1 MNFTF
6 AKYDEIQSNKVF
18 FVTGPT
24 DLCSQI
30 GEANIKVIF
39 KNLLNSSVELYE
51 IKDTGAERVPKDFD
65 KEDYLTLVTPQSKKY
80 LFRRRNEEQSLSL
93 CVSGKTDYL
102 FKGSHFGI
110 TCQKPVVVQIFEES
124 KSLHFQ
130 SLLVSNRFFTLV
142 MWQSKVI

>member
-1 MNFTF
+1 M
-6 AKYDEIQSNKVF
+6 
-18 FVTGPT
+18 
-24 DLCSQI
+24 
-30 GEANIKVIF
+30 
-39 KNLLNSSVELYE
+39 
-51 IKDTGAERVPKDFD
+51 PKDFD

-130 SLLVSNRFFTLV
+130 SLLVSSRFTFHSRNVTVEGNLNLIFYR
-142 MWQSKVI
+142 KR

>member
-1 MNFTF
+1 MPNMMRFNLTKF
-6 AKYDEIQSNKVF
+6 F

-51 IKDTGAERVPKDFD
+51 IKDTGAERVPKHFD
-65 KEDYLTLVTPQSKKY
+65 KENYLTLVTPQSQKY
-80 LFRRRNEEQSLSL
+80 LLRRQNEEQSLSL
-93 CVSGKTDYL
+93 CVSGETDHI

-124 KSLHFQ
+124 KSFHSWVTFSYQLIYHLF
-130 SLLVSNRFFTLV
+130 
-142 MWQSKVI
+142 